1 MNFNLDDHGFC
12 WVMKTA
18 LPSWKGYLDCSGGYG
33 SDGGSPVSDG
43 SVDIVFAPEGR
54 DNCPLTERER
64 ALVSW
69 LIDNEQAVSE
79 AVKSA
84 IFAAYPALQE
94 SYGYNESEAAK
105 YMPRIS
111 SVSDLRQLI
120 GLYAV
125 NVHQV
130 VKNDLPYL
138 GFEFGCAWDEEHG
151 LGVLMHGM
159 RAVEVGEGD
168 TAILLWMAEQDAA
181 AS

>member
-1 MNFNLDDHGFC
+1 
-12 WVMKTA
+12 
-18 LPSWKGYLDCSGGYG
+18 
-33 SDGGSPVSDG
+33 
-43 SVDIVFAPEGR
+43 
-54 DNCPLTERER
+54 
-64 ALVSW
+64 
-69 LIDNEQAVSE
+69 
-79 AVKSA
+79 
-84 IFAAYPALQE
+84 
-94 SYGYNESEAAK
+94 
-105 YMPRIS
+105 MPRIS